1 MNMWRSLSFG
11 TMQKINIHRMRNG
24 KSISNAPVQK
34 NKHICFDK
42 DALSSSDTGN
52 SCLSSTSFWGNDW
65 RNNQPKILCFNML
78 SLRSLYKN
86 LNRSSLLVKLQVVSL
101 QLYQIQRLLKTI
113 FTDFRNRGRT
123 AIVQRCSAKCL

>member
-1 MNMWRSLSFG
+1 MNMWRSLRFD

-42 DALSSSDTGN
+42 DALSLSDTGN
-52 SCLSSTSFWGNDW
+52 SCLSSISLSGNDW

-78 SLRSLYKN
+78 SSK
-86 LNRSSLLVKLQVVSL
+86 KP
-101 QLYQIQRLLKTI
+101 
-113 FTDFRNRGRT
+113 
-123 AIVQRCSAKCL
+123 